1 MLCEWE
7 PLETRIRKL
16 ILEKS
21 EVTCASGLQE
31 IAYGNLPTNFVRASI
46 IQRRAF
52 GTLPKFDLEF
62 WKRLL
67 VERAVK
73 SIHSNYL
80 LAQSSSTSRVDVQC
94 I

>member
-1 MLCEWE
+1 MLCEYE

-21 EVTCASGLQE
+21 DVTCASGLQE
-31 IAYGNLPTNFVRASI
+31 VAYGNLPTDFVRASI
-46 IQRRAF
+46 APGRAF
-52 GTLPKFDLEF
+52 GTLPEFDLEF

-73 SIHSNYL
+73 SIRGNYFL
-80 LAQSSSTSRVDVQC
+80 TRSSSPSSVDV
-94 I
+94 